1 VVDGVSLGGE
11 GWAGDP
17 GRGLT
22 TTTTTTIGSIAS
34 VAAAVDGVVR
44 GGRKDRRLC
53 TYAQTYNRDDV
64 DDVTTGEQRDS
75 GQAPHAV

>member
-1 VVDGVSLGGE
+1 MVDGLSLGGE
-11 GWAGDP
+11 GWVGDP

-22 TTTTTTIGSIAS
+22 TTTIGSIAS
-34 VAAAVDGVVR
+34 VAAAAVDGVVR

-53 TYAQTYNRDDV
+53 TYAQTHNRDDV